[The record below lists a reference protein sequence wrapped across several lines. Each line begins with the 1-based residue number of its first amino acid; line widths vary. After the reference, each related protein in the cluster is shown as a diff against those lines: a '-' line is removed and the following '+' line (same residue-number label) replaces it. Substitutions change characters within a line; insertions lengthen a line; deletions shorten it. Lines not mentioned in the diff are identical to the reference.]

1 MTRLALEWSH
11 ALAALLFMA
20 VAAWQLG
27 RWRDRA
33 ARAVI
38 LACALTAIWA
48 AATSTLGVDAPA
60 SQVTESIRNLAWL
73 SFLFALLRRG
83 GTEYRSLRAL
93 YAVLGFAAGAA
104 VAIDVLALLDPM
116 PAAPTLT
123 SLLSS
128 FALRMVFAVGAL
140 VAVHNLY
147 TATAAGA
154 RAGVGLPLAALGA
167 LWGMDLTFYALCWA
181 QGAWVMEFAIARGI
195 TVAILAPL
203 VALGARRNTGWTIR
217 LSRTVAFRS
226 IGLVA
231 ALAYLGAVILSAYA
245 LQSLG
250 GPWARAIPPIVL
262 LAAAVAFSLVMSS
275 PETRAW
281 VNVMLTKHLFAH
293 RYDYRAEWLRF
304 TDTLG
309 VPGPG
314 AAALEMRVVK
324 AVADI
329 VKAPGGLLLYPAH
342 DGFTSGA
349 RWGWDGSQPPLESG
363 SADLVRRLATGRIV
377 ELAPLRRGHGDAAE
391 ADAIPEW
398 ILSDPSAWA
407 IIPLVHFDRLVGAVL
422 LERPLVARALDWE
435 DFDLLRLAGRQVA
448 SYLAEANAQEA
459 LSDAARFDEFNR
471 RFAFIMHDIKNLVSQ
486 LTLVTRNAERHAD
499 KPEFR
504 ADMIATLQ
512 ASTARMNDL
521 LARLSQHNTGKTEEP
536 RIVKLKPVANTLGA
550 GFRKRHPV
558 VVAGDTDA
566 FALADPA
573 RLEQALSHLIQN
585 AIDASPPAEPVTLTT
600 VRRGAEA
607 GIEVADKGPGM
618 SVDFVRGSLFRPFAS
633 TKSGGFG
640 VGAYEARA
648 IVSAMGGRIGIVT
661 APGEGTRMTIWL
673 PCAEAG
679 TANIRAAA

>member
-1 MTRLALEWSH
+1 MTWAALVWSH

-20 VAAWQLG
+20 VAAWQLPS
-27 RWRDRA
+27 WRDRA

-48 AATSTLGVDAPA
+48 AATSLLGLASPA
-60 SQVTESIRNLAWL
+60 SQLTESIRNLAWL

-83 GTEYRSLRAL
+83 GTDYRSLRAL
-93 YAVLGFAAGAA
+93 YAVLAFAAGAA
-104 VAIDVLALLDPM
+104 VVINLLALLDS
-116 PAAPTLT
+116 TLT
-123 SLLSS
+123 APSAASLLSA
-128 FALRMVFAVGAL
+128 FALRMVFAIGAL

-167 LWGMDLTFYALCWA
+167 LWGMDLTFYALCWG
-181 QGAWVMEFAIARGI
+181 QGAWVVEFAIARG
-195 TVAILAPL
+195 VAVAVIAPL
-203 VALGARRNTGWTIR
+203 VALGARRNMGWTIR

-231 ALAYLGAVILSAYA
+231 ALGYLGAVILSAYA

-250 GPWARAIPPIVL
+250 GPWARAIPPLVL
-262 LAAAVAFSLVMSS
+262 LAAAVVAGLAMAS
-275 PETRAW
+275 TQARAW
-281 VNVMLTKHLFAH
+281 INVMLTKHLFAH

-309 VPGPG
+309 VPGSG
-314 AAALEMRVVK
+314 AAALELRVVK

-329 VKAPGGLLLYPAH
+329 VKAPGGLLLFPAR
-342 DGFTSGA
+342 DGFISGA
-349 RWGWDGSQPPLESG
+349 RWDWDGSQPPHESG
-363 SADLVRRLATGRIV
+363 SAELVRRLATGRII
-377 ELAPLRRGHGDAAE
+377 ELDPLRRGHGDAVE
-391 ADAIPEW
+391 ANAIPDW
-398 ILSDPSAWA
+398 IVSDPSAWA
-407 IIPLVHFDRLVGAVL
+407 IVPLVHFDRLAGAVL
-422 LERPLVARALDWE
+422 LERPLVTRALDWE

-459 LSDAARFDEFNR
+459 LLDAARFDEFNR

-521 LARLSQHNTGKTEEP
+521 LARLSQHNIGKIEEP
-536 RIVKLKPVANTLGA
+536 RIVNLAQVASTLGTV
-550 GFRKRHPV
+550 FRKRHRV
-558 VVAGDTDA
+558 VVLGDKDA
-566 FALADPA
+566 SALADPA

-585 AIDASPPAEPVTLTT
+585 AIDASPPGAPVTLTT
-600 VRRGAEA
+600 LGCGTET

-618 SVDFVRGSLFRPFAS
+618 TADFVHGALFRPFAS
-633 TKSGGFG
+633 TKNGGFG

-661 APGEGTRMTIWL
+661 APGAGTRMTIWL
-673 PCAEAG
+673 PGAEPAM
-679 TANIRAAA
+679 ARAAA